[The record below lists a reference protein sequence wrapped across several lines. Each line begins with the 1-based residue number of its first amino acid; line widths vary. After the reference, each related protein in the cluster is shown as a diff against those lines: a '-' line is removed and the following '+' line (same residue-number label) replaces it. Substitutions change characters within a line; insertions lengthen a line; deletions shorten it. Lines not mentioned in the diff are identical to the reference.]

1 MGIEAPEKEEMKK
14 RISKLSKSDK
24 EKVEAAYHRMKP
36 SDFGKLMATSTRR
49 SPNAIRLPDRLAKR
63 LRNVAKLEGED
74 EYQTM
79 VRTWI
84 EERLQR
90 EAKSLR

>member
-1 MGIEAPEKEEMKK
+1 MGIETAQKKMKK
-14 RISKLSKSDK
+14 KISKLSKGER

-36 SDFGKLMATSTRR
+36 ADFEETMAASIHR

-63 LRNVAKLEGED
+63 LRTVAKLGGED

-90 EAKSLR
+90 EAKTLR

>member
-1 MGIEAPEKEEMKK
+1 MRKK
-14 RISKLSKSDK
+14 FSKLSKSER
-24 EKVEAAYHRMKP
+24 EKVEAKYHRMNA
-36 SDFGKLMATSTRR
+36 SDFDETMAASTHR
-49 SPNAIRLPDRLAKR
+49 SPNAIRLPERLGNR
-63 LRNVAKLEGED
+63 LRTVAKLEGAD

-90 EAKSLR
+90 EAKTVR